1 LLVVEGLAVRYGPI
15 AGVQDVS
22 LHVDAGEIVS
32 LVGLNGAGKTTTLA
46 AIVGLVSPVRGSIVF
61 EGQSLVGQPPERIV
75 RRGIA
80 LVPEGRRIFST
91 LTVAEN
97 LRLGLTA
104 RKDVAGADEDIER
117 VTDRFPAL
125 RQYFNSPAG
134 KLSGGEQQQL
144 AIGRALLTKPRLLL
158 LDEPSLGLAP
168 RVVDVLF
175 ESLAELHKD
184 GVTILLVEQNAMR
197 AVGFADRA
205 YLLRTGR
212 VALTGTGAELAA
224 RADLAELYLG
234 L

>member
-1 LLVVEGLAVRYGPI
+1 LLVVESLAVRYGPI

-22 LHVDAGEIVS
+22 LHVSAGEIVS

-46 AIVGLVSPVRGSIVF
+46 AIVGLVSPARGSIVF
-61 EGQSLVGQPPERIV
+61 EGESLVGQPPERIV

-80 LVPEGRRIFST
+80 LVPEGRRIFTT

-104 RKDVAGADEDIER
+104 RKDVAGTDEDIER

-125 RQYFNSPAG
+125 RRYFNSPAG

-168 RVVDVLF
+168 RVVDLLF
-175 ESLAELHKD
+175 QSLAELHSE

-205 YLLRTGR
+205 YVLRTGR
-212 VALTGTGAELAA
+212 VALKGTGAELAA
-224 RADLAELYLG
+224 RGDLAELYLG

>member
-1 LLVVEGLAVRYGPI
+1 LLVVERLSVRYGPI

-22 LHVDAGEIVS
+22 LHVNVGEIVS
-32 LVGLNGAGKTTTLA
+32 LIGLNGAGKTTTLS
-46 AIVGLVSPVRGSIVF
+46 AIVGLVSPVGGSILF
-61 EGQSLVGQPPERIV
+61 EGHSLIGQAPERIV

-80 LVPEGRRIFST
+80 LVPEGRRIFTT

-104 RKDVAGADEDIER
+104 RRDNERANEEIER

-125 RQYFNSPAG
+125 RRYFNSPAG
-134 KLSGGEQQQL
+134 RLSGGEQQQL

-175 ESLAELHKD
+175 ESLAELHSD

-197 AVGFADRA
+197 AIDFADRA
-205 YLLRTGR
+205 YVLRTGR
-212 VALTGTGAELAA
+212 VVLTGTGAELAA
-224 RADLAELYLG
+224 RTDLAEVYLG